1 MNGPPPKRR
10 PPRHL
15 QETVPE
21 KALTSALASKIRR
34 EVALESAEKEAESAG
49 GDDDGRET
57 EDKVV
62 VVLGPDGVP
71 QIADD
76 VDSAP
81 TTVRVDVEDEP
92 EPQNTRRR

>member
-1 MNGPPPKRR
+1 MNGPPRKRL
-10 PPRHL
+10 PRHL

-21 KALTSALASKIRR
+21 QALTSALASKIRR

-49 GDDDGRET
+49 GDEDGRAT

-71 QIADD
+71 QIADE

-81 TTVRVDVEDEP
+81 STVRVDLDEEP
-92 EPQNTRRR
+92 EPPNTRRRT